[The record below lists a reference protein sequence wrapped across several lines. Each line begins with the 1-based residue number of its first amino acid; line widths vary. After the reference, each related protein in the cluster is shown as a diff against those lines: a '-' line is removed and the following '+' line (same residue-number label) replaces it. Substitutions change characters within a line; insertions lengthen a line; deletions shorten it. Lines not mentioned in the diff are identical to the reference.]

1 MAPEMVLKQEYSGPA
16 IDIWAAGVV
25 FYTILFG
32 TQPFKAK
39 TEADLFSKI
48 SKGKLSFPKSS
59 HQDFAKNK
67 ILRSAQRNDN
77 DLIAIRLNHI

>member
-32 TQPFKAK
+32 T
-39 TEADLFSKI
+39 
-48 SKGKLSFPKSS
+48 
-59 HQDFAKNK
+59 
-67 ILRSAQRNDN
+67 
-77 DLIAIRLNHI
+77 